1 MDQFMKVNGYV
12 IKHMVEENYN
22 MLMVMSMKGNGNW
35 IKQMDL
41 VCMYMLMEQNIL
53 DNGKMICKMER
64 VMKYGQMDQN
74 MKVIILRVKNMGMVK
89 YILLMVQ
96 HIKDNLI

>member
-1 MDQFMKVNGYV
+1 
-12 IKHMVEENYN
+12 
-22 MLMVMSMKGNGNW
+22 MVMSMKGNGNW

-64 VMKYGQMDQN
+64 VMKYGQMDRN
-74 MKVIILRVKNMGMVK
+74 MKGIILRVKNMGMVK